1 VDSERTWT
9 VNSGQ
14 WTARRDRV
22 PQAIN
27 MMVRLVMFSAILSAA
42 AAMAETTAVCPW
54 LATGSA
60 ARYLGG
66 DVTGTAHVEGD
77 RLGSCRFVRNTGTP
91 AQTLEVVVS
100 KTDSQPCKEGGTKLP
115 ALGNEAVECSRPV
128 AQGLQE
134 SVIAGRVRDVYF
146 VITMN
151 GPPGPS
157 PDPHP
162 VSQASELYRPSPLER
177 ASEQVVGNLF

>member
-1 VDSERTWT
+1 MNR
-9 VNSGQ
+9 GQ

-42 AAMAETTAVCPW
+42 AAMAQTTAVCPW

-115 ALGNEAVECSRPV
+115 ALGNEAVECRRPV

-134 SVIAGRVRDVYF
+134 SMIAGRVRDVYF

-151 GPPGPS
+151 GPPGPP

>member
-1 VDSERTWT
+1 MNEQWT
-9 VNSGQ
+9 VNSEQ
-14 WTARRDRV
+14 EAEFVHRQFI
-22 PQAIN
+22 PMI
-27 MMVRLVMFSAILSAA
+27 VRLVMFSTILSAT
-42 AAMAETTAVCPW
+42 AAMAQTAAVCPW

-66 DVTGTAHVEGD
+66 DVTVTAHIEGD
-77 RLGSCRFVRNTGTP
+77 RLGSCRFVRDTGTP

-100 KTDSQPCKEGGTKLP
+100 KTDSQPCKDGGSKLP
-115 ALGNEAVECSRPV
+115 ALGNEAVECSRPI
-128 AQGLQE
+128 ADGLQ
-134 SVIAGRVRDVYF
+134 VAIITGRVRDVYF

-151 GPPGPS
+151 GPPGPQS
-157 PDPHP
+157 DPHP